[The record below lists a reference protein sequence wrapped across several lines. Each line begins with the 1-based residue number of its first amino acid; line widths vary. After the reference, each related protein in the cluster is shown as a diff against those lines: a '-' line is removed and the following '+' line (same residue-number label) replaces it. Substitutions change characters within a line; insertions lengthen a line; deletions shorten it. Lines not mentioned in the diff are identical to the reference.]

1 MTGKV
6 LKLLSTAGC
15 SLNVFLPSIF
25 LVIVLR
31 NNMSNWELGNL
42 TRMNPSILI
51 SLLYDFGD
59 INHSEHQFIHL

>member
-6 LKLLSTAGC
+6 LKLLSTAGY

-31 NNMSNWELGNL
+31 NNVSNWELGNL
-42 TRMNPSILI
+42 TGTNPSILI
-51 SLLYDFGD
+51 SLLYDSGD
-59 INHSEHQFIHL
+59 INHSKHQLIHL